1 MHHPTDKRTSP
12 QAADQRIADLAGGR
26 VWPVVALGTAITV
39 VCTVLLL
46 ATSYVL
52 TSGDGPRALSN
63 DFRVFWAAGQMA
75 LQGDFLGVFDTDK
88 LAAVHDV
95 SPEFWM
101 PWLYPPG
108 FLFAVA
114 PLGAVSFA
122 TAFTIMSVLSL
133 GLMAAAVRPFTGGS
147 RAAWAA
153 FSLSPAYLPI
163 LVQGQNGLIWL
174 AGLVAAFAA
183 LRHDR
188 PILAGI
194 FIGLLTLKPQYGLL
208 IPVALVAAGYWRTIL
223 SASATALVISA
234 VPTIWTGL
242 DYWTLFI
249 RRLGE
254 YGDHVSTIMPTLD
267 LAAGPFAFFVRLGIP
282 SDTAILLHAG
292 IATAAALCVFLV
304 WRSRAVGLDTKA
316 ATLLIAIFLAPP
328 LIWYNEAAIMALVG
342 LFMVRAGILTD
353 RPWHLLLLFILWLGA
368 GLQSLTIFVGMADWH
383 FPWALLVTPVLLLC
397 LVLCV
402 ADLGTTGRPLAK
414 AA

>member
-1 MHHPTDKRTSP
+1 MQPTEDRTSP
-12 QAADQRIADLAGGR
+12 EAADRRIADLAGKG
-26 VWPVVALGTAITV
+26 VWPVVAVGSVITLTAI
-39 VCTVLLL
+39 LLIL
-46 ATSYVL
+46 ATSFVL

-63 DFRVFWAAGQMA
+63 DFRVFWAAGQLA
-75 LQGDFLGVFDTDK
+75 LEGDFLGPFDTDK
-88 LAAVHDV
+88 LAAIHDV

-133 GLMAAAVRPFTGGS
+133 ALMAAAVRPFTGGS
-147 RAAWAA
+147 RVAWAA
-153 FSLSPAYLPI
+153 FALAPAYLPI

-183 LRHDR
+183 LRDGR
-188 PILAGI
+188 WILAGV

-208 IPVALVAAGYWRTIL
+208 IPVALIAAGLWWTIL
-223 SASATALVISA
+223 SASVTALVLA
-234 VPTIWTGL
+234 ALPTLWTGL

-254 YGDHVSTIMPTLD
+254 YGDHVTENMTTFD
-267 LAAGPFAFFVRLGIP
+267 LAAGPFAFFVQLGISP
-282 SDTAILLHAG
+282 DAAGVLHTTVAL
-292 IATAAALCVFLV
+292 AAAVCVFLV
-304 WRSRAVGLDTKA
+304 WRARQVGLDTKA

-342 LFMVRAGILTD
+342 LFMVRAGILTH
-353 RPWHLLLLFILWLGA
+353 RPWHLALLLILWLGA
-368 GLQSLTIFVGMADWH
+368 GLQSLTIFVGMADRN

-402 ADLGTTGRPLAK
+402 AQTRLPSPSGKVA
-414 AA
+414 

>member
-1 MHHPTDKRTSP
+1 MDVTSP
-12 QAADQRIADLAGGR
+12 LAADRRIADLAGRR
-26 VWPVVALGTAITV
+26 VWPVVAVGSVITV
-39 VCTVLLL
+39 VAIALIL
-46 ATSYVL
+46 ATSFVL

-63 DFRVFWAAGQMA
+63 DFRVFWAAGQLA
-75 LQGDFLGVFDTDK
+75 LAGDFLGPFDTDK
-88 LAAVHDV
+88 LAAIHNV

-122 TAFTIMSVLSL
+122 TGFTVMALLSL
-133 GLMAAAVRPFTGGS
+133 GLLALAVRPFTGGS
-147 RAAWAA
+147 RVAWAA

-183 LRHDR
+183 LRDQR
-188 PILAGI
+188 WVLAGV

-208 IPVALVAAGYWRTIL
+208 IPVALVAAGLWRSIL
-223 SASATALVISA
+223 SATVTALVLAAI
-234 VPTIWTGL
+234 PTIWTGL

-254 YGDHVSTIMPTLD
+254 YGDHVATIMPTLD
-267 LAAGPFAFFVRLGIP
+267 LAAGPFAFLVQLGIP
-282 SDTAILLHAG
+282 SETAILLHTA
-292 IATAAALCVFLV
+292 IAVAAALCVFVV
-304 WRSRAVGLDTKA
+304 WRSRQVGLDTKA

-342 LFMVRAGILTD
+342 LFMVRAGILLH
-353 RPWHLLLLFILWLGA
+353 RPADLILLLVLWLGA
-368 GLQSLTIFVGMADWH
+368 GLQSLTIFFGMADRT

-402 ADLGTTGRPLAK
+402 AQLRVTGQPPAK
-414 AA
+414 AT